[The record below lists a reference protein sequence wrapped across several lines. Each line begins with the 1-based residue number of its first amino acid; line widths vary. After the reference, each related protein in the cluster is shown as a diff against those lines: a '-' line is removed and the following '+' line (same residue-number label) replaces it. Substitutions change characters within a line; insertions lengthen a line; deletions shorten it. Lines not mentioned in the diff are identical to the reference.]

1 MCFEKN
7 KKNSFSMTKV
17 FEILILLVRFAHG
30 HIKLAE
36 LEFKSIQA
44 YIQLKN
50 CLKCFKVD
58 K

>member
-1 MCFEKN
+1 
-7 KKNSFSMTKV
+7 MTKV